1 MFRCAEALFQ
11 PSKIGKESQG
21 IHEST
26 FNSIMKCDIDIRKDL
41 YGNIVMA
48 GGTTMFKG
56 IDDRLN
62 KEVVALAPSTMRI
75 NVIAPP
81 ERKYST
87 WMGGSILSSLSSFQP
102 MFITRQEYNDN
113 GA

>member
-1 MFRCAEALFQ
+1 
-11 PSKIGKESQG
+11 
-21 IHEST
+21 
-26 FNSIMKCDIDIRKDL
+26 MKCDTDIRKDL

-81 ERKYST
+81 ERKYSV
-87 WMGGSILSSLSSFQP
+87 WMGGSILSSLSSFQS
-102 MFITRQEYNDN
+102 MFITR
-113 GA
+113 

>member
-1 MFRCAEALFQ
+1 
-11 PSKIGKESQG
+11 
-21 IHEST
+21 
-26 FNSIMKCDIDIRKDL
+26 MKCDTDIRKDL

-81 ERKYST
+81 ERKYSV
-87 WMGGSILSSLSSFQP
+87 WMGGSILSSLSSF
-102 MFITRQEYNDN
+102 
-113 GA
+113 